1 MMKRITLALL
11 AMACLSNAL
20 ADEAADRARAA
31 RQADIDFY
39 LSQYEGSDVELEKFR
54 CALPVFPELSRTK
67 AEIEQVGQ
75 SVDAWL
81 ACYNRFV
88 QGLNDSLPVGK
99 GIPAELQALMTPVEL
114 AQAKQR
120 MGRVYQIVSEEG
132 EETLKA
138 VLAAS
143 AAWKEKTYAYVNAE
157 AAKLST
163 VKNHQ
168 DTAERMRIL
177 KGKQ

>member
-1 MMKRITLALL
+1 MKRITLALL
-11 AMACLSNAL
+11 AMACLSNAW
-20 ADEAADRARAA
+20 ADGARAA
-31 RQADIDFY
+31 RQAEIDFY
-39 LSQYEGSDVELEKFR
+39 LSQYEGSDVGLEKFH
-54 CALPVFPELSRTK
+54 CARPVFPELSRTK
-67 AEIEQVGQ
+67 AEIEKVGQ

-99 GIPAELQALMTPVEL
+99 GIPAELQALMTPAEL

-120 MGRVYQIVSEEG
+120 MGRVYQVVSEEG
-132 EETLKA
+132 EEALKA

-143 AAWKEKTYAYVNAE
+143 ASWKEKTDAYVNAE